1 MTNVVFVAPYLLP
14 ATARFVDRAADV
26 PGTRLAVVTHEP
38 VERIEPGLRGRLSAH
53 WRVDNAL
60 DADQLTAAVD
70 GLRQQLGGV
79 DRVIAVLEQL
89 QEPVGEVRDRLG
101 IPGTGAEVAR
111 RFRDKSHMKDVM
123 RAAGIPCARHRLCR
137 SADEARAFVG
147 EVGLP
152 VVVKPPAGAG
162 SQGTFRV
169 DSREHLEAW
178 LAAAPPR
185 HDGPTLLEEFLVG
198 SEHSFEAVWRDGEML
213 WWSVTRYLPTPL
225 EVLENPWMQWV
236 VLAPRHVDTP
246 EFADIAEVGPAAVR
260 ALGLQ
265 TGMTHM
271 EWFRRPDGSIA
282 ISEVAARP
290 PGAQLLTATG
300 WAHGGRDL
308 YADWT
313 RLVIDGTFDPP
324 ARTHATGALYLRGQ
338 HRSGQRPPDSHIAAI
353 HGVEQLNR
361 ELGHLVVEAKL
372 PTIGARPGE
381 EYTGDGYVIVRAD
394 TDEEVEAALARL
406 VRGLHVELA

>member
-1 MTNVVFVAPYLLP
+1 VTNVVFVAPYLLP
-14 ATARFVDRAADV
+14 ATARFVTRAAEV
-26 PGTRLAVVTHEP
+26 PGTRLGIVTHEP
-38 VERIEPGLRGRLSAH
+38 VERIEPRLREQLTAH
-53 WRVDNAL
+53 WRVDDAL
-60 DADQLTAAVD
+60 DPDQLAVAVE
-70 GLRQQLGGV
+70 GLSRQMGGV
-79 DRVIAVLEQL
+79 DRLIAVLEQL
-89 QEPVGEVRDRLG
+89 QEPVAAVRERLG
-101 IPGTGAEVAR
+101 IPGVGVEVAR

-169 DSREHLEAW
+169 EAMDHLEGW
-178 LAAAPPR
+178 LAADPPR
-185 HDGPTLLEEFLVG
+185 PEVPALLEEFLVG
-198 SEHSFEAVWRDGEML
+198 REHSFESMWRDGELL

-260 ALGLQ
+260 ALGLE
-265 TGMTHM
+265 TGITHM
-271 EWFRRPDGSIA
+271 EWLRRPDGSIA

-290 PGAQLLTATG
+290 PGAQLLTATA

-313 RLVIDGTFDPP
+313 RLVIDGSFDPP
-324 ARTHATGALYLRGQ
+324 ARTHAAGALYLRGQ
-338 HRSGQRPPDSHIAAI
+338 HRSGRRPPDSHIAAI
-353 HGVEQLNR
+353 HGVERLNE

-372 PTIGARPGE
+372 PTIGARAGD
-381 EYTGDGYVIVRAD
+381 EYTGDGYVILRAD

-406 VRGLHVELA
+406 VQGLHVELA